1 VSIDSAPDD
10 KDIITNPFYA
20 VSFASHIFR
29 KHIEG
34 PKEDWVLL
42 NAHLIKE
49 LSAKVWLSELLDV
62 LSQSRA
68 TYDGHDAINPTIVIN
83 VSDRLQGKHEPLVT
97 REQWIQANTSLIDE
111 LGAEAWLWRML
122 ETLET
127 GGPVAE

>member
-1 VSIDSAPDD
+1 MSTDNAPDD

-29 KHIEG
+29 KHTEG

-97 REQWIQANTSLIDE
+97 REQWIQANTSLINE
-111 LGAEAWLWRML
+111 LGAEAWLWQL
-122 ETLET
+122 LDVLET
-127 GGPVAE
+127 GGPQ